1 MNKNLENK
9 LHSLNNQDLEMVS
22 GGGPDSDFYENYP
35 VYAVGQ
41 RVRFQY
47 FTDYNF
53 TPYAD
58 QEGYFVESVGTV
70 FRVECDNFSYTIKLD
85 VPAPSGEIWVSTRGD
100 WIFGLA

>member
-1 MNKNLENK
+1 MNKNIKLEQAAI
-9 LHSLNNQDLEMVS
+9 SDQDLELVA
-22 GGGPDSDFYENYP
+22 GGVWENANEFP

-58 QEGYFVESVGTV
+58 QEGYFVEAVGTISNV
-70 FRVECDNFSYTIKLD
+70 ACDNFSYMIKLD
-85 VPAPSGEIWVSTRGD
+85 VPAPSGEIWVATRGD

>member
-1 MNKNLENK
+1 MNKNFEEK
-9 LHSLNNQDLEMVS
+9 QHALNDQDLELVS
-22 GGGPDSDFYENYP
+22 GGAGDFWENYP

-58 QEGYFVESVGTV
+58 QEGYFVEAVGTIS
-70 FRVECDNFSYTIKLD
+70 RVESDNFSYRIKLD
-85 VPAPSGEIWVSTRGD
+85 VPTPWGELWVATRGD

>member
-1 MNKNLENK
+1 MNKDIK
-9 LHSLNNQDLEMVS
+9 QAALNDQDLELVS
-22 GGGPDSDFYENYP
+22 GGAGDYASQFP
-35 VYAVGQ
+35 VYSVGQ

-58 QEGYFVESVGTV
+58 QEGYFVESIGTISNV
-70 FRVECDNFSYTIKLD
+70 AWDNFSYTIKLD
-85 VPAPSGEIWVSTRGD
+85 VPAPSGEVWVATRGD

>member
-1 MNKNLENK
+1 MDKNIK
-9 LHSLNNQDLEMVS
+9 RPAVSDQDLELVS
-22 GGGPDSDFYENYP
+22 GGGPDFYPEYP

-53 TPYAD
+53 TPHAD

-70 FRVECDNFSYTIKLD
+70 QRVEWDNFSYQIKLD
-85 VPAPSGEIWVSTRGD
+85 VPAPSGESWVATRGD

>member
-1 MNKNLENK
+1 MNKNSK
-9 LHSLNNQDLEMVS
+9 QQQAVVSDQDLELVS
-22 GGGPDSDFYENYP
+22 GGAWEVPEDFP
-35 VYAVGQ
+35 VYSVGQ

-70 FRVECDNFSYTIKLD
+70 SRVECDNFSYMIKLD
-85 VPAPSGEIWVSTRGD
+85 VPAPSGEIWVGTRGD

>member
-1 MNKNLENK
+1 MDKNNKQ
-9 LHSLNNQDLEMVS
+9 SAVSDQDLELVS
-22 GGGPDSDFYENYP
+22 GGGPDFYAEYP

-58 QEGYFVESVGTV
+58 QEGYFVESVGTISHV
-70 FRVECDNFSYTIKLD
+70 ASDNFSYDIKLD
-85 VPAPSGEIWVSTRGD
+85 VPAPSGEIWVPTRGD

>member
-1 MNKNLENK
+1 MDKNIKQER
-9 LHSLNNQDLEMVS
+9 SAISDQDLELVS
-22 GGGPDSDFYENYP
+22 GGAWEVPEDFP
-35 VYAVGQ
+35 VYSVGQ

-70 FRVECDNFSYTIKLD
+70 SRVEFDNFSYMIKLD
-85 VPAPSGEIWVSTRGD
+85 EIAPSGEIWVGTRGD

>member
-53 TPYAD
+53 TPHGGE
-58 QEGYFVESVGTV
+58 EGYFVESVGTICHV
-70 FRVECDNFSYTIKLD
+70 AYDNFSYEVKLD
-85 VPAPSGEIWVSTRGD
+85 APAPSGEIWVATRGD

>member
-1 MNKNLENK
+1 MNKNFEEK
-9 LHSLNNQDLEMVS
+9 QHALNDQDLELVS
-22 GGGPDSDFYENYP
+22 GGAGDFGNDYS

-58 QEGYFVESVGTV
+58 QEGYFVEAVGTV
-70 FRVECDNFSYTIKLD
+70 FSVERDNFSYTIKLD
-85 VPAPSGEIWVSTRGD
+85 VPAPSGESWVATRGD

>member
-1 MNKNLENK
+1 MDKNIKQNAI
-9 LHSLNNQDLEMVS
+9 SDQDLALVA
-22 GGGPDSDFYENYP
+22 GGAWEIPEGFP
-35 VYAVGQ
+35 VYSVGQ

-58 QEGYFVESVGTV
+58 QEGYFVESVGTIS
-70 FRVECDNFSYTIKLD
+70 RVECDNFSYMIKLD
-85 VPAPSGEIWVSTRGD
+85 VPAPSGEIWVPTRGD

>member
-1 MNKNLENK
+1 MDKNIKQAAVSDQNLE
-9 LHSLNNQDLEMVS
+9 LVS
-22 GGGPDSDFYENYP
+22 GGGPDFYEAYP

-53 TPYAD
+53 TPRGGE
-58 QEGYFVESVGTV
+58 EGYFVESVGTIH
-70 FRVECDNFSYTIKLD
+70 RGESANFSYTSRLD
-85 VPAPSGEIWVSTRGD
+85 VPAPSGEIWVPTRGD

>member
-1 MNKNLENK
+1 MNKDIK
-9 LHSLNNQDLEMVS
+9 QASLSDQDLELVS
-22 GGGPDSDFYENYP
+22 GGTGDYAAQFP
-35 VYAVGQ
+35 VYSVGQ

-58 QEGYFVESVGTV
+58 QEGYFVESIGTISNV
-70 FRVECDNFSYTIKLD
+70 AWDNFSYTIKLD
-85 VPAPSGEIWVSTRGD
+85 VPAPSGEIWVATRGD

>member
-1 MNKNLENK
+1 MDKNIKQERTAV
-9 LHSLNNQDLEMVS
+9 SDQDLELVA
-22 GGGPDSDFYENYP
+22 GGAWDFMEQYP
-35 VYAVGQ
+35 VYSVGQ

-58 QEGYFVESVGTV
+58 QEGYFVESVGTIS
-70 FRVECDNFSYTIKLD
+70 RVECDNFSYMVKLD
-85 VPAPSGEIWVSTRGD
+85 VPAPSGEVWVPTRGD

>member
-1 MNKNLENK
+1 MDKNIKQER
-9 LHSLNNQDLEMVS
+9 STLNDQDLALVS
-22 GGGPDSDFYENYP
+22 GGAGDFKDQYP
-35 VYAVGQ
+35 VYSVGQ

-70 FRVECDNFSYTIKLD
+70 HRVELDNFSYMIKLD
-85 VPAPSGEIWVSTRGD
+85 VPAPSGEIWVATRGD
-100 WIFGLA
+100 WMFGLA

>member
-1 MNKNLENK
+1 MNKNIKMEQAAMND
-9 LHSLNNQDLEMVS
+9 QDLELVA
-22 GGGPDSDFYENYP
+22 GGTWDYTHEFP

-53 TPYAD
+53 TPHAD
-58 QEGYFVESVGTV
+58 QEGYFVEAVGTV
-70 FRVECDNFSYTIKLD
+70 SHVACDNFSYNIKLD
-85 VPAPSGEIWVSTRGD
+85 VPAPSGESWVATRGD

>member
-1 MNKNLENK
+1 MDKNIK
-9 LHSLNNQDLEMVS
+9 RSAVSDQDLELVS
-22 GGGPDSDFYENYP
+22 GGGPDFYLENPAYS
-35 VYAVGQ
+35 VGQ

-70 FRVECDNFSYTIKLD
+70 SRVEFDNFSYTIKLD
-85 VPAPSGEIWVSTRGD
+85 VPAPSGEIWVCTRGD

>member
-1 MNKNLENK
+1 MDKNIK
-9 LHSLNNQDLEMVS
+9 RSAISDQDLELVS
-22 GGGPDSDFYENYP
+22 GGGPDFYPEYP
-35 VYAVGQ
+35 VYAKGQ

-70 FRVECDNFSYTIKLD
+70 FRVECDNFSYMIKLD
-85 VPAPSGEIWVSTRGD
+85 TPAPSGELWVPTRGD

>member
-1 MNKNLENK
+1 MDKNLKQEC
-9 LHSLNNQDLEMVS
+9 SAISDQDLASVS
-22 GGGPDSDFYENYP
+22 GGTWDFPEECP
-35 VYAVGQ
+35 VYSVGQ

-70 FRVECDNFSYTIKLD
+70 HRVELDNFSYQIKLD
-85 VPAPSGEIWVSTRGD
+85 VPAPSGEIWVATRGD

>member
-1 MNKNLENK
+1 MNKNIKHAAL
-9 LHSLNNQDLEMVS
+9 SDQDLELVS
-22 GGGPDSDFYENYP
+22 GGNWDGVENYP

-70 FRVECDNFSYTIKLD
+70 QRVEWDNFSYQIKLD
-85 VPAPSGEIWVSTRGD
+85 VPAPSGEIWVATRGD

>member
-1 MNKNLENK
+1 MDKNIK
-9 LHSLNNQDLEMVS
+9 RSAVSDQDLELVS
-22 GGGPDSDFYENYP
+22 GGGPDFYPEYP

-58 QEGYFVESVGTV
+58 QEGYFVESIGTV
-70 FRVECDNFSYTIKLD
+70 SHIACDNFSYTIKLD

>member
-1 MNKNLENK
+1 MDKNIK
-9 LHSLNNQDLEMVS
+9 RPAVSDQDLELVS
-22 GGGPDSDFYENYP
+22 GGAWEVPEDFP
-35 VYAVGQ
+35 VYSVGQ

-70 FRVECDNFSYTIKLD
+70 FRVECDNFSYMIKLD
-85 VPAPSGEIWVSTRGD
+85 TPAPSGELWVPTRGD

>member
-1 MNKNLENK
+1 MNENLKKQQAAINE
-9 LHSLNNQDLEMVS
+9 QDLELVS
-22 GGGPDSDFYENYP
+22 GGGGDFWREKAKYS
-35 VYAVGQ
+35 VGQ

-70 FRVECDNFSYTIKLD
+70 FRVECDNFSYMIKLD
-85 VPAPSGEIWVSTRGD
+85 TPAPSGELWVPTRGD

>member
-1 MNKNLENK
+1 MQSAIRIWNWF
-9 LHSLNNQDLEMVS
+9 Q
-22 GGGPDSDFYENYP
+22 
-35 VYAVGQ
+35 AVAQ
-41 RVRFQY
+41 TFIRNIPYMPKARESVFQY

-70 FRVECDNFSYTIKLD
+70 FRVECDNFSYMIKLD
-85 VPAPSGEIWVSTRGD
+85 TPAPSGELWVPTRGD

>member
-1 MNKNLENK
+1 MNKDIKQAAL
-9 LHSLNNQDLEMVS
+9 SDQDLELVS
-22 GGGPDSDFYENYP
+22 GGAWDGMENYP
-35 VYAVGQ
+35 VYSVGQ

-58 QEGYFVESVGTV
+58 QEGYFVESVGTIH
-70 FRVECDNFSYTIKLD
+70 RVECDNFSYQIKLD
-85 VPAPSGEIWVSTRGD
+85 VPAPSGEIWVATRGD